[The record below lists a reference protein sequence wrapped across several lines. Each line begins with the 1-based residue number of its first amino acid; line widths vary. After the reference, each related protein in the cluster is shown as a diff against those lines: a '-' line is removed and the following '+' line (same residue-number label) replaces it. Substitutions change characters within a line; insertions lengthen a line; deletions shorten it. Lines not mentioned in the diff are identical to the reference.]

1 MAKKKRNLTKAEEFD
16 IMKIVFD
23 KFLLL
28 GVLVIMLGLVMIT
41 LGIQDFVYGF
51 TVMVAGALILLVFAV
66 ILVKEYNFIEN
77 H

>member
-28 GVLVIMLGLVMIT
+28 GVLVMMLGLVMIT

-51 TVMVAGALILLVFAV
+51 TVMVDGALELLVFAI